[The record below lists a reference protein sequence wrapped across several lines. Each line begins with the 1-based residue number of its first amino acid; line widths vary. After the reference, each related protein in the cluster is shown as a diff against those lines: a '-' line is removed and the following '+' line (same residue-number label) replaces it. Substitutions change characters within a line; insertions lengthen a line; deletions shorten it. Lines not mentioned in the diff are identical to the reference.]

1 MSGPLVGAG
10 LLLVAS
16 VLLAVGADLF
26 TDNIG
31 ALASGLSVSAIAV
44 GVALAGAEPE
54 EVTTAAIAS
63 LRDRPGLAAGDA
75 IGASITVLTLILGL
89 AALTLGV
96 RLDRNLAVYAL
107 LAAVAA
113 LLAVSCLLDGTVTR
127 PEGLTLVAAYLAFIA
142 VVWRREHDPASAGFP
157 AVASADGGT
166 AGPGVARGTAIACVG
181 LVLMTLGGRVA
192 IGGAERMAASLG
204 RSDTAIGMTILGLVT
219 SGELLALIW
228 ASKRHGT
235 ADLPASAVIG
245 SVVCNCTL
253 TLGVGAA
260 LRPLHAP
267 GIVGPAITVV
277 VLALGLALFSRRAQV
292 LGAGSGLVLLS
303 SYAVFVTLQLR

>member
-10 LLLVAS
+10 LLLAAS

-31 ALASGLSVSAIAV
+31 ALASRFKVSALAV

-89 AALTLGV
+89 AAVALGV
-96 RLDRNLAVYAL
+96 RLDRDLSVYASLAAMAAL
-107 LAAVAA
+107 LAAG
-113 LLAVSCLLDGTVTR
+113 CLLDGTVTR
-127 PEGLTLVAAYLAFIA
+127 PEGLILVAAYVVFIV
-142 VVWRREHDPASAGFP
+142 VVWRRERVSAPG
-157 AVASADGGT
+157 
-166 AGPGVARGTAIACVG
+166 AGPAPGAAPGARKAPGTIIAGTG
-181 LVLMTLGGRVA
+181 LLLMTIGGRVA
-192 IGGAERMAASLG
+192 IGGAERMVATLG
-204 RSDTAIGMTILGLVT
+204 RSDAAIGMTALGLVT

-253 TLGVGAA
+253 TLGVSAA
-260 LRPLHAP
+260 LRPLAAP
-267 GIVGPAITVV
+267 GVLRTAVVVV
-277 VLALGLALFSRRAQV
+277 VLSLGLAALVRRSQV
-292 LGAGSGLVLLS
+292 LGRAAGAGLLTSYVL
-303 SYAVFVTLQLR
+303 FVTVQLR